1 MAGPNWMV
9 VFSQLAGQSPTLLV
23 YLVGIVL
30 CAVWWRR
37 APRAA
42 MLAMV
47 GCGLLL
53 FTSVAI
59 SFVQVYYINNRGSMP
74 VSSLSAIMTT
84 VALVGSVLRG
94 AGFVLLLCAVFAGR
108 PRVFQESG
116 FEVQQQ
122 QYPPPVRY

>member
-1 MAGPNWMV
+1 MSSPNWFV
-9 VFSQLAGQSPTLLV
+9 IFSQLAGQSPTLLV
-23 YLVGIVL
+23 YIVGIVL

-53 FTSVAI
+53 FTSIAI
-59 SFVQVYYINNRGSMP
+59 SFVQVYYMNNRNAMP
-74 VSSLSAIMTT
+74 MSSLSTIMTT
-84 VALVGSVLRG
+84 VAIVGSVLRG
-94 AGFVLLLCAVFAGR
+94 AGFVLLLCAVFVGR
-108 PRVFQESG
+108 PRVAQESG

-122 QYPPPVRY
+122 QYPPPMRY